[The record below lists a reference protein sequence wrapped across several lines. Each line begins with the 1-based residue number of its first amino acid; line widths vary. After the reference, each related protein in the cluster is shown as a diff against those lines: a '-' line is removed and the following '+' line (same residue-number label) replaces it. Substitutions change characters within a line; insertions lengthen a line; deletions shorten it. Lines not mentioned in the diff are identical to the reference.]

1 MDGLA
6 AGPVAH
12 ARIFLLMIAIASWF
26 SGLWRLC
33 SSLWIVLLAYGL
45 LLAITLPLGAI
56 LHREL
61 PPPSRPVMTE
71 PGAGPVPD
79 YDWLDE
85 VTAHRRG
92 LLGTLTPA
100 VIGVAAPFDNLDR
113 FASARAIP
121 DFAIAMS
128 GALLIGWAW
137 LWGGVISRFAGVR
150 QRFFSACS
158 RLFIPVL
165 TLNIAG
171 VLVAIAVYA
180 LARLLLFDLIYPRLS
195 NGAAESTAFAWRV
208 LLTLAM
214 IAPLSAIT
222 LAFDYARIA
231 MIIDGPIP
239 VPAAI
244 RVGAATVR
252 SHTIAVTALIV
263 ISGLLLAGLL
273 AGYGAF
279 EFIPGG
285 SVPKLSR
292 IILVG
297 QAYIVVRVALR
308 LLNAAAQVALY
319 QRSSP
324 AATS

>member
-6 AGPVAH
+6 AGPVAD

-33 SSLWIVLLAYGL
+33 TSLWILLVAYAL

-61 PPPSRPVMTE
+61 PPPSRPVMIE

-100 VIGVAAPFDNLDR
+100 VIGVAAPLDNLDR

-121 DFAIAMS
+121 DFAVAMS

-150 QRFFSACS
+150 QRFFSACG
-158 RLFIPVL
+158 RLFMPVL

-180 LARLLLFDLIYPRLS
+180 VARLILFDLIYPLLS
-195 NGAAESTAFAWRV
+195 NGAAESTAFVWRV
-208 LLTLAM
+208 ILTVAM
-214 IAPLSAIT
+214 IAPLTVIT
-222 LAFDYARIA
+222 LTFDYARIA
-231 MIIDGPIP
+231 LIVDGPIP
-239 VPAAI
+239 VPEAI
-244 RVGAATVR
+244 RVGTATVR
-252 SHTIAVTALIV
+252 RNAIAVIALAA
-263 ISGLLLAGLL
+263 ISGLFLAGLL

-285 SVPKLSR
+285 SVPKLGR

-297 QAYIVVRVALR
+297 QAYIVARVALR

-319 QRSSP
+319 RRISP

>member
-1 MDGLA
+1 
-6 AGPVAH
+6 
-12 ARIFLLMIAIASWF
+12 MIAIAAWF
-26 SGLWRLC
+26 TGLWRLC
-33 SSLWIVLLAYGL
+33 TSPWIVLVAYGL

-61 PPPSRPVMTE
+61 PPPSRPVTIE

-121 DFAIAMS
+121 GFAIWMS
-128 GALLIGWAW
+128 GALFIGWAW
-137 LWGGVISRFAGVR
+137 LWGGVISRFAGAR
-150 QRFFSACS
+150 RRFFSACG
-158 RLFIPVL
+158 RLFMPVL

-171 VLVAIAVYA
+171 VIVAIAVYA
-180 LARLLLFDLIYPRLS
+180 LARLLLFNLMYPLLS

-208 LLTLAM
+208 ILTLAM
-214 IAPLSAIT
+214 LAPLTLIT

-231 MIIDGPIP
+231 LIVDGPIP
-239 VPAAI
+239 VPEAI

-252 SHTIAVTALIV
+252 RNAFAVIALVA

-285 SVPKLSR
+285 SVPKLGR

-297 QAYIVVRVALR
+297 QAYIVARVVLR

-319 QRSSP
+319 RRISP
-324 AATS
+324 ATTS

>member
-1 MDGLA
+1 
-6 AGPVAH
+6 
-12 ARIFLLMIAIASWF
+12 MIAIASWF

-33 SSLWIVLLAYGL
+33 SSLWIVLVAYGL

-61 PPPSRPVMTE
+61 PPPSRPIVIE

-85 VTAHRRG
+85 VTAHKRG

-113 FASARAIP
+113 FASARAVP

-128 GALLIGWAW
+128 GALFIGWAW
-137 LWGGVISRFAGVR
+137 LWGGVVSRFAGLR
-150 QRFFSACS
+150 QRFFSACG
-158 RLFIPVL
+158 RLFMPVL

-171 VLVAIAVYA
+171 VLVAITVYA
-180 LARLLLFDLIYPRLS
+180 IARLILFDVIDPLLS
-195 NGAAESTAFAWRV
+195 NGAAESTAFFWRV
-208 LLTLAM
+208 ILTVAM
-214 IAPLSAIT
+214 LAPLSAIT

-231 MIIDGPIP
+231 LIVDGPIP
-239 VPAAI
+239 VPEAI
-244 RVGAATVR
+244 RIGAATVR
-252 SHTIAVTALIV
+252 TNPMAVVALIAL
-263 ISGLLLAGLL
+263 SGLLLAGLL
-273 AGYGAF
+273 AVYGAF

-285 SVPKLSR
+285 SVPKLGR

-297 QAYIVVRVALR
+297 QAYIVARLALR
-308 LLNAAAQVALY
+308 LWNAAAQVALY
-319 QRSSP
+319 QRISR
-324 AATS
+324 ATTS

>member
-12 ARIFLLMIAIASWF
+12 ARVFLLMIAIAAWF
-26 SGLWRLC
+26 TGLWRLC
-33 SSLWIVLLAYGL
+33 TSPWIVLVAYGL

-61 PPPSRPVMTE
+61 PPPSRPVTIE

-121 DFAIAMS
+121 DFAIAVS
-128 GALLIGWAW
+128 GALLIAWAW

-150 QRFFSACS
+150 RRFFSACG

-171 VLVAIAVYA
+171 VLAAIAVYVV
-180 LARLLLFDLIYPRLS
+180 ARLILFDLIYPLLS
-195 NGAAESTAFAWRV
+195 NGAAENTAFTWRAILTV
-208 LLTLAM
+208 AMLAPLTLDHAGIRLRQDRHDCRRTDSGAGGDSRWRRHRAEAM
-214 IAPLSAIT
+214 PS
-222 LAFDYARIA
+222 
-231 MIIDGPIP
+231 
-239 VPAAI
+239 
-244 RVGAATVR
+244 R
-252 SHTIAVTALIV
+252 S
-263 ISGLLLAGLL
+263 S
-273 AGYGAF
+273 
-279 EFIPGG
+279 
-285 SVPKLSR
+285 
-292 IILVG
+292 
-297 QAYIVVRVALR
+297 
-308 LLNAAAQVALY
+308 
-319 QRSSP
+319 RSSP
-324 AATS
+324 YRGYCWRDCSPVTAPSSSFPAALYRSSAASSWSVKPTSSLASYCGY